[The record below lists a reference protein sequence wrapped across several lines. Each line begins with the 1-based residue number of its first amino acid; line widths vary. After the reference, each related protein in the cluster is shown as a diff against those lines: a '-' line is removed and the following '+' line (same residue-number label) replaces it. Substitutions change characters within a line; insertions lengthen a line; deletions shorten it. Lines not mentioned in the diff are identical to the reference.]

1 MIWRDG
7 PRLSKRALNP
17 ITNVL
22 IRNAQ
27 KTDTLKRK
35 EDQLTMKLETGMMWA
50 QVKELW
56 EPPEA
61 GKSDEASSPSAFRDS
76 TSQPTL

>member
-1 MIWRDG
+1 
-7 PRLSKRALNP
+7 
-17 ITNVL
+17 
-22 IRNAQ
+22 
-27 KTDTLKRK
+27 
-35 EDQLTMKLETGMMWA
+35 MKLETGMMWA

-61 GKSDEASSPSAFRDS
+61 GKSDEASSPSTFRDS

>member
-1 MIWRDG
+1 
-7 PRLSKRALNP
+7 
-17 ITNVL
+17 
-22 IRNAQ
+22 
-27 KTDTLKRK
+27 
-35 EDQLTMKLETGMMWA
+35 MKLETGMMWA

-76 TSQPTL
+76 TSQPTLWLWTSGRQNYKTMCVFGFNSRTFRNSLMASQQTE